1 MEKPVIQYTIR
12 PQANRA
18 SGGVINVPAI
28 IGRED
33 SVPLELIVDRAIDR
47 GLIVAIKPNA
57 AKSVADGVAKQMF
70 EEFRNGNGVKF
81 GDYFYARL
89 YLDGTTDGSGTLVEG
104 RNGINVRLYKGNG
117 FKLGLKDFSWQFA
130 EAENIAAIDYL
141 VSDADGAQR
150 GILLPGAVVL
160 LNGTQLMAEDD
171 DAVKVLIRQVVEE
184 GEAGAEAEVAEFVSA
199 GPNLLSFALPAEL
212 PHGAAY
218 TAQVART
225 RGKSTFLSNR
235 RGFGIASDG
244 EG

>member
-150 GILLPGAVVL
+150 GILMQPAQSVGNGNRVL
-160 LNGTQLMAEDD
+160 RIGQQCTVPHDLREGGCVRDQHGRTAGHRFERRQTEALIQRRKDEGKRTAE
-171 DAVKVLIRQVVEE
+171 
-184 GEAGAEAEVAEFVSA
+184 
-199 GPNLLSFALPAEL
+199 GPLPAGTE
-212 PHGAAY
+212 
-218 TAQVART
+218 RKK
-225 RGKSTFLSNR
+225 RDLSHQR
-235 RGFGIASDG
+235 A
-244 EG
+244 

>member
-150 GILLPGAVVL
+150 GILIPGAVVL

-199 GPNLLSFALPAEL
+199 GPNLL
-212 PHGAAY
+212 
-218 TAQVART
+218 
-225 RGKSTFLSNR
+225 
-235 RGFGIASDG
+235 
-244 EG
+244 

>member
-1 MEKPVIQYTIR
+1 MRE
-12 PQANRA
+12 A
-18 SGGVINVPAI
+18 
-28 IGRED
+28 GR
-33 SVPLELIVDRAIDR
+33 
-47 GLIVAIKPNA
+47 
-57 AKSVADGVAKQMF
+57 
-70 EEFRNGNGVKF
+70 
-81 GDYFYARL
+81 
-89 YLDGTTDGSGTLVEG
+89 
-104 RNGINVRLYKGNG
+104 
-117 FKLGLKDFSWQFA
+117 KLGQQA
-130 EAENIAAIDYL
+130 H
-141 VSDADGAQR
+141 GAQR
-150 GILLPGAVVL
+150 GILIPGAVVL

-225 RGKSTFLSNR
+225 RGRSTFLSNR